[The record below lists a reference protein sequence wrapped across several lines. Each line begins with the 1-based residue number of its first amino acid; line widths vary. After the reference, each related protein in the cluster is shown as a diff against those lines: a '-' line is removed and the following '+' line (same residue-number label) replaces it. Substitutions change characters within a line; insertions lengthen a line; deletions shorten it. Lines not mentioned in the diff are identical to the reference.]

1 VDNTPNTLTGRKPV
15 LQNPILFEHPLN
27 ERTRTLLRI
36 SHLFEQFEFHLAGSS
51 QWHSRAALQA
61 LLDIS
66 SILARADIKKDLLK
80 QLERQQKALSSIS
93 TNPKVDQIRLQQ
105 VLDDIARMIDRLY
118 TSGRQ
123 LGGALKKSD
132 FLNSISQRAL
142 IPGGSY
148 EFDLPQFHYWL
159 NLPHTERVMQLDDW
173 RHEIGNV
180 QETTELL
187 LGLLRSGST
196 YQQQNAIKGIHQQ
209 NLDTKR
215 EVQLIQ
221 VKVDASSLLYA
232 EISGSKHRFCIRFLE
247 SSQWEQPRQTEQDVP
262 FQLKTCAI

>member
-1 VDNTPNTLTGRKPV
+1 MPV

-51 QWHSRAALQA
+51 QWQSRAALQA

-66 SILARADIKKDLLK
+66 SILARADIKKDLIK
-80 QLERQQKALSSIS
+80 QLEQQKKSLASIS
-93 TNPKVDQIRLQQ
+93 SNPKVDQIRLQQ
-105 VLDDIARMIDRLY
+105 VLDDISYMIERLF
-118 TSGRQ
+118 TGGRQ
-123 LGGALKKSD
+123 LGGSLRKND
-132 FLNSISQRAL
+132 FLTSISQRAP

-173 RHEIGNV
+173 RHEISTV
-180 QETTELL
+180 QETAELL
-187 LGLLRSGST
+187 LGLLRNGSV
-196 YQQQNAIKGIHQQ
+196 YQEKTASNGLYQK
-209 NLDTKR
+209 NLNGKR

-221 VKVDASSLLYA
+221 VRVAAESLLYA

-247 SSQWEQPRQTEQDVP
+247 SSQWDHPQQTDQDVT
-262 FQLKTCAI
+262 FELKACAI

>member
-1 VDNTPNTLTGRKPV
+1 MPA

-36 SHLFEQFEFHLAGSS
+36 SHLFEQFEFHLPGSN
-51 QWHSRAALQA
+51 QWQSRAALQS

-66 SILARADIKKDLLK
+66 SILARADIKKDLIR
-80 QLERQQKALSSIS
+80 QLDQQQKALASIS
-93 TNPKVDQIRLQQ
+93 ANPKVDQVRLQQ
-105 VLDDIARMIDRLY
+105 VLDDIAYLVERLY
-118 TSGRQ
+118 ASGRQ
-123 LGGALKKSD
+123 LGGTLRKND
-132 FLNSISQRAL
+132 FLNSISQRAP

-173 RHEIGNV
+173 RHEIGTV
-180 QETTELL
+180 QETAELL
-187 LGLLRSGST
+187 LGLLRNGSVF
-196 YQQQNAIKGIHQQ
+196 QEQNAAKGLYQK
-209 NLDTKR
+209 NLNAKR

-221 VKVDASSLLYA
+221 VKMEAESLLYA

-247 SSQWEQPRQTEQDVP
+247 SNQWDHPQQTEQDVP
-262 FQLKTCAI
+262 FELKTCAI

>member
-1 VDNTPNTLTGRKPV
+1 MPV
-15 LQNPILFEHPLN
+15 LHNQILFEHPLN

-36 SHLFEQFEFHLAGSS
+36 SHLFEQFEFQLAGSS
-51 QWHSRAALQA
+51 QWQSRAALQA

-66 SILARADIKKDLLK
+66 SILARADIKKDMLK
-80 QLERQQKALSSIS
+80 QLEQQQKSLTSIS
-93 TNPKVDQIRLQQ
+93 SNPKVDQVRLHQ
-105 VLDDIARMIDRLY
+105 VLDDIANMIDRLY
-118 TSGRQ
+118 SSGRQ
-123 LGGALKKSD
+123 LGGALRKND
-132 FLNSISQRAL
+132 FLKSISQRGP

-173 RHEIGNV
+173 RHEISTV

-187 LGLLRSGST
+187 LGLLRSSSVF
-196 YQQQNAIKGIHQQ
+196 QQQTALKGLYQQ
-209 NLDTKR
+209 NLDAKR

-221 VKVDASSLLYA
+221 VKVDAASLLYA
-232 EISGSKHRFCIRFLE
+232 EISGSKHRFTIRFLE
-247 SSQWEQPRQTEQDVP
+247 SNQGEHPGQSEQDVP